1 MEKVFLYLYPI
12 KEFADVFF
20 LGNDYY
26 DKMNFKRPFD
36 VLNQVIDKRYRNKS
50 YQVIF
55 LLYPDKDIYGIT
67 PNKSDKTIYTDITFE
82 EVTKK
87 YVYPNELAIIKKL
100 DNIENLVIG
109 GYHAQDCCKRLGEL
123 ALSYGI
129 NAIIDLDLTDLF
141 FSLYRNENYFQIES
155 YDPERFKDFMI
166 SKSSRYGEEFAIN
179 LFNRIYNSP
188 AYGFTESPKYQKK

>member
-1 MEKVFLYLYPI
+1 
-12 KEFADVFF
+12 
-20 LGNDYY
+20 
-26 DKMNFKRPFD
+26 MNFKRPFD

-55 LLYPDKDIYGIT
+55 LLYPDKEIYGIT
-67 PNKSDKTIYTDITFE
+67 PNKSDKIIYTDITFE
-82 EVTKK
+82 FEEITKK

-109 GYHAQDCCKRLGEL
+109 GYHAQDCCKSLGEL